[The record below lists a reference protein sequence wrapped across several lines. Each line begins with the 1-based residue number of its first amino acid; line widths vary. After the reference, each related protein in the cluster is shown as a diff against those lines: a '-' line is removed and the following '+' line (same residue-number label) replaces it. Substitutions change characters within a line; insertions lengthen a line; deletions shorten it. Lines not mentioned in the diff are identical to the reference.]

1 MTRLPPAPDI
11 EWRDGAPYARAFD
24 DIYFSRNGG
33 LQETEAV
40 FHAGCDLPNAWAHA
54 PRFAILELGFGTGLN
69 ALATQRLWARTRA
82 PGARLD
88 YVAIEGFP
96 LAREDAARALSAFPE
111 VDSSRLLAGWPV
123 RAYAPQRISLGEG
136 MHLTVLHGQAADL
149 LGQIAGQFD
158 AFFLD
163 GFAPARNEAMWSEE
177 IARRIAALARP
188 GARLASYSVAGAV
201 RRALGAA
208 GFAAAKRPGFAGKR
222 ERLEARFP
230 AGDVQTPA
238 PPARVAVV
246 GGGIAGAAL
255 AHALTARG
263 ARVAIYEAGGA
274 LGAGASGNAAGL
286 VMPRL
291 DRGRTPAQEMF
302 VAAYLHAVAAYES
315 IGALDA
321 CGVVEAGRE
330 DLHAD
335 PPLPGDW
342 LELRADDAVRHVRG
356 GVVRPLAAISAWTAQ
371 SEVRLNA
378 RVGRLERHDSEW
390 RLIAGD
396 GRILGVADAVVLA
409 TGAGLSDFAQTD
421 WLKLQRTAGQLEHGP
436 LSGAPLGHAV
446 VDETYAAPLDGG
458 VVFGATFDR
467 DAEPVVS
474 AEARARNLAA
484 LAKLTPDVAARVH
497 QDALTSRAGLRA
509 AASDYLPVAGPA
521 PDAPTWFPNSVSNAR
536 NLPGFY
542 LLGALGSRGLTLAP
556 LLADRIVSEMFVEPQ
571 ALSRASLDAVSP
583 ARLLHRMLKKGL
595 TKPASVKDDGG
606 N

>member
-33 LQETEAV
+33 LAETEAV
-40 FHAGCDLPNAWAHA
+40 FHAGCDLPNAWARA
-54 PRFAILELGFGTGLN
+54 QRFAILELGFGTGLN

-88 YVAIEGFP
+88 YVAIEAFP
-96 LAREDAARALSAFPE
+96 LAQADAARALAAFPE
-111 VDSSRLLAGWPV
+111 IDARALLAHWPV
-123 RAYAPQRISLGEG
+123 RAYAPQRIALGAG
-136 MHLTVLHGQAADL
+136 MTLTVLHGQAGAL
-149 LGQIAGQFD
+149 LAQIAGRFD

-163 GFAPARNEAMWSEE
+163 GFAPARNDAMWSEE
-177 IARRIAALARP
+177 IARRIAALAKP

-222 ERLEARFP
+222 ERLEAHFA
-230 AGDVQTPA
+230 AGDASVETA
-238 PPARVAVV
+238 PARVAVV

-263 ARVAIYEAGGA
+263 ARVAIYEAGAA

-302 VAAYLHAVAAYES
+302 LAAYLHAVAAYEA
-315 IGALDA
+315 IGVLDA

-335 PPLPGDW
+335 PPLPEEW
-342 LELRADDAVRHVRG
+342 LELRADNAVRHAPG
-356 GVVRPLAAISAWTAQ
+356 GVVRPLDAIAAWTAL

-378 RVGRLERHDSEW
+378 RVVRLERHDSEW

-396 GRILGVADAVVLA
+396 GRILGVADAVVIA
-409 TGAGLSDFAQTD
+409 NGAGLGDFAQTD
-421 WLKLQRTAGQLEHGP
+421 WLTLHRTAGQIEHGP
-436 LSGAPLGHAV
+436 LEGAPLADAL
-446 VDETYAAPLDGG
+446 VDETYAAPFDGG

-467 DAEPVVS
+467 NAEPVVS

-484 LAKLTPDVAARVH
+484 LAKLAPDVAARVH
-497 QDALTSRAGLRA
+497 HDALSSRAGIRA
-509 AASDYLPVAGPA
+509 AASDYLPIAGRA
-521 PDAPTWFPNSVSNAR
+521 PDAQAWLEKSVPNAGNH
-536 NLPGFY
+536 PGLY

-556 LLADRIVSEMFVEPQ
+556 LLADRIASEMFFEPQ
-571 ALSRASLDAVSP
+571 ALQRASLDAVSP

-595 TKPASVKDDGG
+595 TKPASVKDDGE